1 MERNFLKDISSMK
14 LFSEKARQSELSAQQ
29 RVTLNDNIVDRN
41 NKQWQQNVF
50 LTAGRDA
57 TLVSGPVM
65 SEPNPDFPFVCMGNI
80 HRRDNLKVG
89 YTNLANT
96 FVVTCSAEWTLSK
109 DDFNFAYITQSSDNE
124 QM

>member
-1 MERNFLKDISSMK
+1 MK
-14 LFSEKARQSELSAQQ
+14 LFSEKAHQSELSAQQ

-41 NKQWQQNVF
+41 NVF

-96 FVVTCSAEWTLSK
+96 FVVTCSAEWALSK